1 VTMLGNRITHKSEI
15 LAVAPCQHSGAAG
28 GRVRLGRM
36 STGAY
41 PSPLRHFL
49 ADLDKLPPRH
59 GRSRAAA
66 GGLAADGEYFTP
78 PIAQIPA
85 ESPRVQW
92 LIRLE
97 RDPRLVLVHRPEGV
111 MVYTHSHQC
120 WVAIA
125 PVCGVET
132 HQHWDALRGRGWRA
146 SP

>member
-1 VTMLGNRITHKSEI
+1 VTMQGNRITHKSEI

-49 ADLDKLPPRH
+49 ADLDKLPHPTWTKSGGCWWAGRRRGVFHSADRTDPR
-59 GRSRAAA
+59 RVSPDAV
-66 GGLAADGEYFTP
+66 ADQARTG
-78 PIAQIPA
+78 
-85 ESPRVQW
+85 S
-92 LIRLE
+92 
-97 RDPRLVLVHRPEGV
+97 RLVLVHRPEGV